1 MARSSAAMKRKSWR
15 SQVWRRDIQ
24 DTIKALDLAAQGTSL
39 IPDFG
44 IKFHFWGLGGD
55 TTIGRTKI
63 SDASKYAAEVA
74 LAFADRLSYEAG
86 RAAKIGSY
94 ARREQDWAFQSNLA
108 AGEIAQIF
116 SQLRAAQIRAA
127 IAEQELK
134 SHRQQ
139 MKHAEEIERFLSEEG
154 TEKSGKKT
162 NKAFYVWMKH
172 EVKGLYSQ
180 CVQFAFDIAKKSER
194 ALRHELGN
202 PDLSYLQFGYLAGK
216 EGLLAGEKLYLDL
229 KLMEMAYHEQNRR
242 ECELTKH
249 VSLLQVDP
257 LALIQLRVTGR
268 CIVGLPE
275 SLFSKIYE
283 KPNRIIQQTWWPRK
297 LGCSG

>member
-1 MARSSAAMKRKSWR
+1 
-15 SQVWRRDIQ
+15 
-24 DTIKALDLAAQGTSL
+24 
-39 IPDFG
+39 
-44 IKFHFWGLGGD
+44 
-55 TTIGRTKI
+55 
-63 SDASKYAAEVA
+63 
-74 LAFADRLSYEAG
+74 
-86 RAAKIGSY
+86 
-94 ARREQDWAFQSNLA
+94 
-108 AGEIAQIF
+108 
-116 SQLRAAQIRAA
+116 
-127 IAEQELK
+127 
-134 SHRQQ
+134 

-283 KPNRIIQQTWWPRK
+283 KPNRIIQQT
-297 LGCSG
+297 